1 MQVGPLDPRASK
13 LPLPDS
19 LMGELLQFV
28 AAHEIGHTLG
38 LQHNMKASAEY
49 PVEKLRDPEWL
60 RTMSHTPTIMDYSRF
75 NYLVQPE
82 DKIDPKLLMPQIG
95 PYDKF
100 AIHWGYA
107 PIADAKTPDD
117 EQKTLNAWAREQDTT
132 PWLRFS
138 TAGSDGADPGENTE
152 AVGDADAVYATN
164 LGLKNLKRVM
174 DNMLLAATTH
184 EGEDWSDLE
193 QVYGRALG
201 QWSTE
206 LNHVVAIVGGSDSQD
221 KHAEIGRAHV

>member
-1 MQVGPLDPRASK
+1 MLFRSYDQGRSNTYFASIAKAHAGDHAMKCATDAVQVFSRQVTAKLEPLILSQIF
-13 LPLPDS
+13 
-19 LMGELLQFV
+19 G
-28 AAHEIGHTLG
+28 GNG
-38 LQHNMKASAEY
+38 YSAEY

-201 QWSTE
+201 Q
-206 LNHVVAIVGGSDSQD
+206 
-221 KHAEIGRAHV
+221 